1 MHEPLRSFCE
11 RAICGTAMDNF
22 GRLVTYEYSHPKEIC
37 GRNDVHIRA
46 GSSQ

>member
-1 MHEPLRSFCE
+1 MPKPLRSLCE
-11 RAICGTAMDNF
+11 RAICGIAMDNL